1 MILLQLFFTFILIG
15 ILNFGG
21 GYAMVSFIQNQ
32 VVDIHGWLTIQEY
45 TDMLAISQA
54 TPGPIAINTAT
65 YTGFKIAGVT
75 GALVATFA
83 LVLPAFF
90 VILGLMYIFQHYPD
104 NKYLQWGFGGTKP
117 MVMALILSSALSLGV
132 ENIVSIYDLVLF
144 VLAFVLLRRFKI
156 NPVALILLFGVWG
169 IIFAHLS

>member
-1 MILLQLFFTFILIG
+1 MILLQLFLTFTLIG

-65 YTGFKIAGVT
+65 YTGFKIAGVS

-117 MVMALILSSALSLGV
+117 MVMALILSSALTLGM
-132 ENIVSIYDLVLF
+132 ENIVSLYDLTLF
-144 VLAFVLLRRFKI
+144 LLAFILLRRFKL
-156 NPVALILLFGVWG
+156 NPVALILLFGAWG
-169 IIFAHLS
+169 IIFANFF

>member
-1 MILLQLFFTFILIG
+1 MILLQLFLTFTLIG

-65 YTGFKIAGVT
+65 YTGFKIAGVS

-117 MVMALILSSALSLGV
+117 MVMALILSSALTLGM
-132 ENIVSIYDLVLF
+132 ENIVSLYDLILF
-144 VLAFVLLRRFKI
+144 LLAFILLRRFKL
-156 NPVALILLFGVWG
+156 NPVALILLFGAWG
-169 IIFAHLS
+169 IIFANFF

>member
-132 ENIVSIYDLVLF
+132 ENIVSLYDLVLF
-144 VLAFVLLRRFKI
+144 LLAFVLLHRFKI
-156 NPVALILLFGVWG
+156 NPVALILLFGGWG
-169 IIFAHLS
+169 IIWANIL